1 MLYYIMSLINI
12 FCNNNE
18 EVIKLKEQLKIIKK
32 ENEIFLEEI
41 RMLKKLLYGI
51 TIEKKCL
58 LLLQDRNVR
67 VKPLF

>member
-18 EVIKLKEQLKIIKK
+18 EVIKLKEQLKILKK

-51 TIEKKCL
+51 TIEKK
-58 LLLQDRNVR
+58 
-67 VKPLF
+67 